1 RCHPA
6 AATKEA
12 CTRCCATGRSGSSP
26 RTSIC
31 CCGAASVPVTEGG
44 CWESSEFSMFP
55 RGYGL
60 CLRAT
65 ARHPD
70 CFLNLGERLMVSLIP
85 HRPGPAATG
94 LTAQLAS
101 SGCGGGYAP
110 EARRVDAGQ
119 ARRTLES
126 VLTSWQLGDT
136 PQSWREHDPQVA
148 IQDTDW
154 SAGR

>member
-1 RCHPA
+1 MLVRAASIRPRRRCHPA

-31 CCGAASVPVTEGG
+31 CCGAASVPVTEGR
-44 CWESSEFSMFP
+44 CWESSECSMFP
-55 RGYGL
+55 RGDGL

-70 CFLNLGERLMVSLIP
+70 CFLTLRERLMVSLIA
-85 HRPGPAATG
+85 HRPALAAPV
-94 LTAQLAS
+94 LTALLAI

-110 EARRVDAGQ
+110 EAHRVDAEQ

-126 VLTSWQLGDT
+126 V
-136 PQSWREHDPQVA
+136 
-148 IQDTDW
+148 
-154 SAGR
+154 